1 MPSISLGWRHFLVWR
16 VYMNSRIAFLSDSFY
31 RDHPNPPFKEME
43 QKQNR
48 PYIVFLVEIEGH
60 IWAIPFR
67 SHIRHAYAF
76 FTDPDNRCW
85 IDYSKAVVVDRP
97 EYIDQQTRPHLR
109 QNEFE
114 VLRGNEF
121 AVQKGFE
128 KYIKLYKKAVRS
140 GHSRYQSLIKYSTLQ
155 NYEL

>member
-1 MPSISLGWRHFLVWR
+1 
-16 VYMNSRIAFLSDSFY
+16 MNYRIAFLSDSFY

-76 FTDPDNRCW
+76 FTDRENKCG

-114 VLRGNEF
+114 TLRGNEF

>member
-1 MPSISLGWRHFLVWR
+1 
-16 VYMNSRIAFLSDSFY
+16 MNSRIVFLSDSFY

-60 IWAIPFR
+60 IWAVPFR

-76 FTDPDNRCW
+76 FTDSEKRCG
-85 IDYSKAVVVDRP
+85 IDYSKAVIVDRP

-114 VLRGNEF
+114 ALRGNEF

-128 KYIKLYKKAVRS
+128 KYVKLYKRAVRS
-140 GHSRYQSLIKYSTLQ
+140 GHPRYKSLINFSTLQ
-155 NYEL
+155 NYDL

>member
-1 MPSISLGWRHFLVWR
+1 
-16 VYMNSRIAFLSDSFY
+16 MNYRIAFLSDSFY

-76 FTDPDNRCW
+76 FTDREIKCG

-114 VLRGNEF
+114 ALRGNEF

>member
-1 MPSISLGWRHFLVWR
+1 
-16 VYMNSRIAFLSDSFY
+16 MNYRIAFLSDSFY
-31 RDHPNPPFKEME
+31 RDHPTPPFKEME

-76 FTDPDNRCW
+76 FTDRENKCG

-114 VLRGNEF
+114 ALRGNEF